1 LSIIEGS
8 ASVGRASCPVALGNS
23 RHVQG
28 EGELTGRKF
37 NVDGQQ
43 APWKNVGMPKRG
55 NRSKKKV
62 KNRSKTKRQTLK
74 RNRVRRRRA
83 LRR

>member
-8 ASVGRASCPVALGNS
+8 TYTKNS
-23 RHVQG
+23 
-28 EGELTGRKF
+28 
-37 NVDGQQ
+37 VDGQK
-43 APWKNVGMPKRG
+43 APWKNVSMAKRG

-62 KNRSKTKRQTLK
+62 KNRSKVKRKTLK